1 MEPWPRKS
9 QDRLPIIQTLFH
21 LLRKMLKVQ
30 ISQKAKSWF
39 YYSKYCYRVPNST
52 WFFLRKKM
60 CSLPVVRVWD
70 ILKNLGYNCKLFL
83 IQKLVKTYQ
92 KHQFH
97 VVVIIRKS
105 FKMCNFITRCCPHPR
120 NWRCVCFSLSLG
132 RFRLRGVVGGGLC
145 TLCTHH
151 IYEPIMFTVGLPSR
165 CTG

>member
-1 MEPWPRKS
+1 MGPVSSTCKLAHRRFLSVKS
-9 QDRLPIIQTLFH
+9 TTD
-21 LLRKMLKVQ
+21 
-30 ISQKAKSWF
+30 KSF
-39 YYSKYCYRVPNST
+39 K
-52 WFFLRKKM
+52 FFFNKFFPKRKKM

-151 IYEPIMFTVGLPSR
+151 IYEPTMFTVGLPSR